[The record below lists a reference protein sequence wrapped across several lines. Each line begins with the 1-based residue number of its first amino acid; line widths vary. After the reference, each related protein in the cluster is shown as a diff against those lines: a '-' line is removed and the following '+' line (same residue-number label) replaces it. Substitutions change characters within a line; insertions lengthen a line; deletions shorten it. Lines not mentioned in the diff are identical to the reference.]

1 MSLSWTLKDGYFND
15 MCISPI
21 KKKKRKKNRNMLVPE
36 MKFIFRVSNRTWEP
50 KDRGG
55 QEWKKEK

>member
-1 MSLSWTLKDGYFND
+1 
-15 MCISPI
+15 
-21 KKKKRKKNRNMLVPE
+21 MLVPE
-36 MKFIFRVSNRTWEP
+36 MNFICRVSNRTWEP